1 MTHGNDQIINV
12 NSLYKHFNEV
22 KAVNGISF
30 TVGKGDVYGFLG
42 PNGSGKS
49 TTIRMLLSLIRPDS
63 GNIEIFGKELSD
75 HKHMILSR
83 VGALIEK
90 PDFYEYLSAE
100 RNLWL
105 LARYG
110 GFDIPA
116 TRISE
121 VLEMVGL
128 SERAKS
134 KVKTYSKGMKQRLGI
149 AQAILH
155 DPELIILDEPG
166 SGLDPSGIKDIREL
180 IFHLN
185 RDLGK
190 TIFLSS
196 HLLYEV
202 ELIANKMIII
212 NRGEVV
218 VEGEVK
224 NLLDAFDIKTYF
236 GVKDPRSALNLIKDS
251 GIEIEE
257 AIVENGKLAVKAR
270 RDLIPELNKF
280 LALKGM
286 EVESINQIQTLED
299 YFMNLT

>member
-1 MTHGNDQIINV
+1 MTHGNDQIIKV

-22 KAVNGISF
+22 KAVSGISF
-30 TVGKGDVYGFLG
+30 SVDKGDVYGFLG

-63 GNIEIFGKELSD
+63 GNIKVFGEELSD

-270 RDLIPELNKF
+270 RDLIPELNKY
-280 LALKGM
+280 LALKGI

>member
-1 MTHGNDQIINV
+1 MNHGNDQIINV

-30 TVGKGDVYGFLG
+30 SVGKGDVYGFLG

-63 GNIEIFGKELSD
+63 GNIEVFGKELSD

-83 VGALIEK
+83 VGALVEK

-116 TRISE
+116 TRIAE

-128 SERAKS
+128 NERAKS

-212 NRGEVV
+212 NKGEVV

-224 NLLDAFDIKTYF
+224 NLLDAFDVKTYF

-270 RDLIPELNKF
+270 RDLIPELNKY

>member
-1 MTHGNDQIINV
+1 MTHGNDQIIKV

-22 KAVNGISF
+22 KAVNDISF
-30 TVGKGDVYGFLG
+30 SVDKGDVYGFLG

-63 GNIEIFGKELSD
+63 GNIEIFGNELTD
-75 HKHMILSR
+75 HKHKILSR

-116 TRISE
+116 SRVSE

-212 NRGEVV
+212 NKGEVV

-224 NLLDAFDIKTYF
+224 NLLDAFDVKTYF
-236 GVKDPRSALNLIKDS
+236 GVKDPRSALNIIKDS

-257 AIVENGKLAVKAR
+257 AVVENGKLAVRAR
-270 RDLIPELNKF
+270 RDLIPELNKY

>member
-1 MTHGNDQIINV
+1 MTHGNDQIIKV

-22 KAVNGISF
+22 KAVNDISF
-30 TVGKGDVYGFLG
+30 SVDKGDVYGFLG

-63 GNIEIFGKELSD
+63 GNIEIFGNELTD
-75 HKHMILSR
+75 HKHKILSR

-105 LARYG
+105 LARFG

-212 NRGEVV
+212 NKGEVV

-224 NLLDAFDIKTYF
+224 NLLDAFDVKTYF
-236 GVKDPRSALNLIKDS
+236 GVKDPRSALNIIKDS

-257 AIVENGKLAVKAR
+257 AVVENGKLAVRAR
-270 RDLIPELNKF
+270 RDLIPELNKY

>member
-1 MTHGNDQIINV
+1 MSNAPGHIIKV
-12 NSLYKHFNEV
+12 DSLYKHFNEV
-22 KAVNGISF
+22 KAVNGLSL
-30 TVGKGDVYGFLG
+30 TVDQGDVCGFLG

-49 TTIRMLLSLIRPDS
+49 TTIRMLLSLITPDS
-63 GNIEIFGKELSD
+63 GKIEIFGKSLSED
-75 HKHMILSR
+75 KKKILSR
-83 VGALIEK
+83 IGALIEK

-100 RNLWL
+100 RNLHL

-110 GFDIPA
+110 GYDVA
-116 TRISE
+116 KTRISE
-121 VLEMVGL
+121 VLELVGL
-128 SERAKS
+128 SERARS

-180 IFHLN
+180 ILYLN

-224 NLLDAFDIKTYF
+224 NLLDAFDVKTFF
-236 GVKDPRSALNLIKDS
+236 GVPDPRKALELIKAS
-251 GIEIEE
+251 GIELDEI
-257 AIVENGKLAVKAR
+257 AIENGRLAIKGR
-270 RDLIPELNKF
+270 RDRISKINRYLNE
-280 LALKGM
+280 KGID
-286 EVESINQIQTLED
+286 VESINQIQALED